1 MHGATAMK
9 FTLFVVQGK
18 PSGKKLVFPTGE
30 YFFGRGEECHVR
42 PNSEWVSR
50 QHCLLRVAA
59 EGVFLKDL
67 GSRNG
72 TLVNGELLTEER
84 QLQPGDHIQLGPLV
98 FEARTEE
105 KPLDGS
111 SQSAQ
116 QTGVMSGDRTM
127 QVDDAQAGEEAAR
140 GSSPTLPA
148 VIEEPSRVVK

>member
-1 MHGATAMK
+1 MEVRGATAMN
-9 FTLFVVQGK
+9 FTLYVVQGK

-30 YFFGRGEECHVR
+30 YYFGRGEECHVR

-59 EGVFLKDL
+59 DGVFLKDL

-72 TLVNGELLTEER
+72 TLVNGELLTEDR

-98 FEARTEE
+98 FEVRAE
-105 KPLDGS
+105 KPPSGVLPQS
-111 SQSAQ
+111 SQ
-116 QTGVMSGDRTM
+116 QTGVMSGDRT
-127 QVDDAQAGEEAAR
+127 VEVGDGSAAPR

-148 VIEEPSRVVK
+148 VIEEPAQENK